1 MKKSALSQSLCY
13 IPVLLIGLFMPFS
26 QAAGAV
32 LHVSPGGD
40 DKNPGSEKAPFA
52 TIRHAAQAAK
62 PGDTVLIGPGVY
74 REHVLVKT
82 SGTEKAP
89 VIFKGSRGS
98 KGEYL
103 SIIEAPGT
111 AVEKWTPAPEA
122 GKDVWKTPLA
132 KRPDV
137 VMMDGSMIAYINAR
151 TMKLP
156 PGKQKI
162 PDVVD
167 ENVLWGKTFSGM
179 DYFRLGVNTRV
190 SHKLFRGRKELFW
203 PVIKNVI
210 SGWRDGVLYVRFA
223 DGSTPRDHRFAVSYG
238 VAFTLYNVSHLKFT
252 DLHVRNSRIQF
263 VLGGKSAHITVE
275 NSLLMHGN
283 SRITV
288 APTVKNTTVRNC
300 VLTAGFIR
308 NDLFQLRSDNDMRG
322 GVLYRIF
329 KHIIGTGTSAD
340 CSVWDHGEN
349 TKILDNIILKGL
361 IGIDAV
367 GIGTEVAGNVIREM
381 SSVGLC
387 TGARSRGHY
396 YGNIIMNC
404 GIPLRIH
411 TLRHERAR
419 REEYHYGNLFVQAP
433 NAGGHGYVHCSS
445 YMTRADGVNF
455 EPFINKWGRKR
466 YRYKKNPPA
475 PVDAGKFYIYHN
487 TFWGGSNRYIPIDF
501 ETLPLR
507 FRMALPFFIVNNIFK
522 DSGRLSTTDHELT
535 APNLLY
541 SFPGDDP
548 VKRSDPKVAQVN
560 KVLDTKGAEKLWNK
574 KALPGLPDLSLA
586 PDSPANGAGIDIS
599 KPFVSGGKK
608 YAPLPGF
615 KPGYF
620 KGKAPAPGALQQGE
634 SFEKFAA
641 MHRKALES
649 IRMLENLKK

>member
-210 SGWRDGVLYVRFA
+210 SGWRDGVLYVRFCRRLHPT
-223 DGSTPRDHRFAVSYG
+223 GSPFRRLLRRGF
-238 VAFTLYNVSHLKFT
+238 HL
-252 DLHVRNSRIQF
+252 V
-263 VLGGKSAHITVE
+263 
-275 NSLLMHGN
+275 
-283 SRITV
+283 
-288 APTVKNTTVRNC
+288 
-300 VLTAGFIR
+300 
-308 NDLFQLRSDNDMRG
+308 
-322 GVLYRIF
+322 
-329 KHIIGTGTSAD
+329 
-340 CSVWDHGEN
+340 
-349 TKILDNIILKGL
+349 
-361 IGIDAV
+361 
-367 GIGTEVAGNVIREM
+367 
-381 SSVGLC
+381 
-387 TGARSRGHY
+387 
-396 YGNIIMNC
+396 
-404 GIPLRIH
+404 
-411 TLRHERAR
+411 
-419 REEYHYGNLFVQAP
+419 
-433 NAGGHGYVHCSS
+433 
-445 YMTRADGVNF
+445 
-455 EPFINKWGRKR
+455 
-466 YRYKKNPPA
+466 
-475 PVDAGKFYIYHN
+475 
-487 TFWGGSNRYIPIDF
+487 
-501 ETLPLR
+501 
-507 FRMALPFFIVNNIFK
+507 
-522 DSGRLSTTDHELT
+522 
-535 APNLLY
+535 
-541 SFPGDDP
+541 
-548 VKRSDPKVAQVN
+548 
-560 KVLDTKGAEKLWNK
+560 
-574 KALPGLPDLSLA
+574 
-586 PDSPANGAGIDIS
+586 
-599 KPFVSGGKK
+599 
-608 YAPLPGF
+608 
-615 KPGYF
+615 
-620 KGKAPAPGALQQGE
+620 
-634 SFEKFAA
+634 
-641 MHRKALES
+641 
-649 IRMLENLKK
+649 